1 MAIYP
6 FQKLLVTISCI
17 KITSLSDIIVIN
29 IVIPEPFCQYNEI
42 LYSTKKR
49 HKLLKIMSFS
59 ATRSL
64 CKSDIIIF
72 DNVIHLMILT

>member
-17 KITSLSDIIVIN
+17 KLSLSDIIVIN